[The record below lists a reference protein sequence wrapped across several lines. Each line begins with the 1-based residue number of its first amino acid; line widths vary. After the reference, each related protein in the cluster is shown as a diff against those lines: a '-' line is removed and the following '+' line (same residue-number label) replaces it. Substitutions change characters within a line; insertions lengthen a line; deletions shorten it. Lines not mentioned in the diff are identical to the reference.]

1 MTTPGGDATGGLIPY
16 KNVPALVGYY
26 LGIVA
31 LIPLLG
37 FPFGVAS
44 IILGIMGLIKRS
56 RQPEVKGSVHAVI
69 AILFGM
75 FSVVFYGLVIVAMII
90 AAISQ

>member
-1 MTTPGGDATGGLIPY
+1 MTTSGGDATGGIIPY
-16 KNVPALVGYY
+16 KNLPALIGYY
-26 LGIVA
+26 MGIVA

-37 FPFGVAS
+37 FPFGIAS

-75 FSVVFYGLVIVAMII
+75 FSVLVYGLLMVAMIVG
-90 AAISQ
+90 AMSR